1 LTNFYF
7 DINGDVYASHC
18 KSSRH
23 QQIGRVI
30 PRVWGALLMT
40 QGGIILLLN

>member
-23 QQIGRVI
+23 QIGRVI